1 MLRQRKKSSEK
12 TFSSKL
18 GLVLI
23 FLGVV
28 GVSPT
33 TNLASAQ
40 VFGDGDPLILEPV
53 IQNFY
58 ETDYA
63 YAYEINS
70 KLYISISQ
78 VATWLGFAY
87 EKEGNQVKCYWSN
100 TPENVVVSL
109 ADKTINVDGK
119 EEPLQDSDFKY
130 IENELFV
137 SNDFLKRIMNV
148 EAEVEPLAMQL
159 KLDSPYEFPTTKQK
173 IAKKRRSK
181 GIYHQEIE
189 SFKNYS
195 FDERL
200 FGTPVADLTIGKG
213 WAHYENGTTTNND
226 SYSLNLAGLV
236 GGMDV
241 NAYIYGDSYDD
252 RKPKMRISASREF
265 INEPKNPLNMKKIE
279 VGDLN
284 GVGNSYF
291 ASSASGRG
299 ISASSFKN
307 LVTSADKTIDI
318 TGPLQD
324 GWQVELYWND
334 QLLGYRQNGK
344 EGQYSFPNIPVS
356 YGLNTFK
363 LVFYGPYGEVR
374 TEEKRYYS
382 GTSPVKQGEFGYTF
396 AAYQPDRYIVEVN
409 EPFAYDRKTSK
420 SVVDLVG
427 YYGLSDNLTL
437 MGGYTE
443 TPDVQKVISQNFG
456 MTGLQYAIDGLSLQY
471 NLERNFDNDKTGH
484 HIEAQGDVRIGTLY
498 AAIDDYNGIHSPVS
512 EVGGDFIKNSYE
524 MRLSGMLPYSIPYY
538 LSWRNGRYENSN
550 YHFDE
555 LFGRLS
561 KQVGQGVNLT
571 LENSYFNTHR
581 KNGISDDLRL
591 GAYKWWGA
599 FTTEAWLT
607 YRVKPDNEFKE
618 IKLRGDWRT
627 GRRTY
632 ISGEY
637 THDLQTDMDYLSL
650 SGSKVFSFGG
660 LSLSMTTDRDFNFS
674 TYLTYNVSLAKE
686 PGAAGVLYTGNS
698 RFSDTG
704 SLYVNVKDEFGQPLE
719 GVGINANGLEREV
732 YTDEN
737 GNALLSDLQT
747 YEKTNIRVNS
757 ETLPDIALQALNDEY
772 KLVLRPGT
780 IRTLNMPFVHKGAVE
795 GQLFNPYDNMM
806 FGYMIAA
813 LDANDNEIGRT
824 FADTSGMFILDDLP
838 YGTYKIVISKDGH
851 TLAEKKDVKVDDISI
866 YLEGEILL
874 DTSEIEEAAEEIPE
888 YLKEEVVFEATT
900 DDEEEVVDDNSF
912 DFYDETEGNFAEDE
926 EEEEEEIEIEIIG
939 QNAEEYVVS
948 DDEEEEEEEDLI
960 DRINRLK
967 KQLSEVLAK
976 VMDFSN

>member
-1 MLRQRKKSSEK
+1 MLRRRKKSSER
-12 TFSSKL
+12 TCSSKL
-18 GLVLI
+18 GLILI

-28 GVSPT
+28 GVWPT
-33 TNLASAQ
+33 TDLASAQ
-40 VFGDGDPLILEPV
+40 NFDDDSPLILEPV

-70 KLYISISQ
+70 KLYVSISQ

-87 EKEGNQVKCYWSN
+87 EKDGSEIKCYWN
-100 TPENVVVSL
+100 NNPENVVVDL
-109 ADKTINVDGK
+109 ANKTINVDGK
-119 EEPLQDSDFKY
+119 EEPLQGSDFKY
-130 IENELFV
+130 FENELFV
-137 SNDFLKRIMNV
+137 SDDFLKRIMNIEV
-148 EAEVEPLAMQL
+148 EVEPLAMQI
-159 KLDSPYEFPTTKQK
+159 KFDSPYEFPTTKQK

-195 FDERL
+195 FDDRL
-200 FGTPVADLTIGKG
+200 FGTPVADITIGKG
-213 WAHYENGTTTNND
+213 WAHYKSGKTVNTD
-226 SYSLNLAGLV
+226 SYSLNLAGLT

-252 RKPKMRISASREF
+252 HKPKMRISASKEF
-265 INEPKNPLNMKKIE
+265 INDPKNPLNMKKIE
-279 VGDLN
+279 VGDLSS
-284 GVGNSYF
+284 VGNSYF

-299 ISASSFKN
+299 VSASSFKN
-307 LVTSADKTIDI
+307 FVTSADKTIDI

-363 LVFYGPYGEVR
+363 LVFYGPYGEIR

-409 EPFAYDRKTSK
+409 EPFAYERKTDK
-420 SVVDLVG
+420 SVIDLVG

-443 TPDVQKVISQNFG
+443 TPDVQKLITQNFG

-471 NLERNFDNDKTGH
+471 NLERNFDNDKIGH

-498 AAIDDYNGIHSPVS
+498 AAIDDYNGIHSPIS

-524 MRLSGMLPYSIPYY
+524 MRLSGMLPYSVPYY

-581 KNGISDDLRL
+581 KDGVSDDLRF

-607 YRVKPDNEFKE
+607 YNVKPDSEFKE
-618 IKLRGDWRT
+618 IKIRGDWRT

-650 SGSKVFSFGG
+650 SGSKVFDFGG
-660 LSLSMTTDRDFNFS
+660 LSLSMTTDRDLNFS

-686 PGAAGVLYTGNS
+686 PGAAGILYTGNS
-698 RFSDTG
+698 RFGDTG
-704 SLYVNVKDEFGQPLE
+704 SLYVNVKDEYGQPLE
-719 GVGINANGLEREV
+719 GVGVDANGLEKEV

-747 YEKTNIRVNS
+747 YEKTNIRVNP

-780 IRTLNMPFVHKGAVE
+780 IRTLEMPFVHKGAVE

-813 LDANDNEIGRT
+813 IDANDNEIGRT

-838 YGTYKIVISKDGH
+838 YGTYKIVISKDNH
-851 TLAEKKDVKVDDISI
+851 ILAEKKDIKVDDISI

-874 DTSEIEEAAEEIPE
+874 DTMELDVAESEIPE

-900 DDEEEVVDDNSF
+900 DDEEIIEEDDL
-912 DFYDETEGNFAEDE
+912 DFYDESEGNF
-926 EEEEEEIEIEIIG
+926 
-939 QNAEEYVVS
+939 
-948 DDEEEEEEEDLI
+948 DDEEEEEEELAEFEVINNKLAEEYTVSDEEEEEDTDLSK
-960 DRINRLK
+960 RIERLK
-967 KQLSEVLAK
+967 QLLSETLGEVVTL
-976 VMDFSN
+976 